1 MFLASG
7 KCVLLNPRDIYF
19 KKKKKNL
26 IQVDFVLKTKTAEWM
41 NQTVRWIPCCDFGF
55 LIWIYEPI
63 SVGLGMGCPRLILN
77 QPPITFSLFFTLFRI
92 IKPIYFVFD
101 HDG

>member
-63 SVGLGMGCPRLILN
+63 SVGLGTGCPRLILN